1 VIAPADNRL
10 TPDAVQAVAFPP
22 ARLGR
27 RGLDEDHVRA
37 FCAHVER
44 ELVRL
49 LGEKASL
56 AAEVHRL
63 RSQVLGRSDGGS
75 GMRSQRDDAH
85 LQAVRILSE
94 AQQTAQRYVADAQE
108 YSMRLAAE
116 AQRRRD
122 EMLAEAR
129 SRAAV
134 LLEEAGQASQA
145 AWVPQAAPPGSAARA
160 SRYPPPHW
168 PTSQ

>member
-1 VIAPADNRL
+1 MIAPADNRL

-49 LGEKASL
+49 LGERASL
-56 AAEVHRL
+56 AAEVQRL
-63 RSQVLGRSDGGS
+63 RQQVLGQTVGGS
-75 GMRSQRDDAH
+75 GVRSPQDDAH

-94 AQQTAQRYVADAQE
+94 AQQTAQRYVADARE
-108 YSMRLAAE
+108 YSMQLAAE

-134 LLEEAGQASQA
+134 MLEEAGRAGRDAS
-145 AWVPQAAPPGSAARA
+145 VPQPGNAARG
-160 SRYPPPHW
+160 
-168 PTSQ
+168 

>member
-1 VIAPADNRL
+1 MIAPADNRL

-49 LGEKASL
+49 LNEKASL
-56 AAEVHRL
+56 AADVQRL
-63 RSQVLGRSDGGS
+63 RRQVLGQSGGGPGVRS
-75 GMRSQRDDAH
+75 SQDDADV
-85 LQAVRILSE
+85 QAVRILSE
-94 AQQTAQRYVADAQE
+94 AQQTAQRYVADARE

-122 EMLAEAR
+122 EMLAEAQ

-134 LLEEAGQASQA
+134 MLEQAGQASRA
-145 AWVPQAAPPGSAARA
+145 AWILQVPQAGSASRA

>member
-1 VIAPADNRL
+1 MMSPADNRL
-10 TPDAVQAVAFPP
+10 TPDAVQTVAFPP

-44 ELVRL
+44 ELIKL
-49 LGEKASL
+49 LDEKASL
-56 AAEVHRL
+56 ASEVQRL
-63 RSQVLGRSDGGS
+63 RQQVLGCSGGWP
-75 GMRSQRDDAH
+75 GVRNQQDDAH
-85 LQAVRILSE
+85 VQAVRILSE

-116 AQRRRD
+116 AQRRWD
-122 EMLAEAR
+122 EMLGEAR

-134 LLEEAGQASQA
+134 MLEEAGQARRA
-145 AWVPQAAPPGSAARA
+145 AWERQVPQAGSAARA
-160 SRYPPPHW
+160 PRDPPPYW
-168 PTSQ
+168 PPSQ